1 MWKSEKEK
9 FKTKINKT
17 LLKDKKYAY
26 VWCEYHTN
34 SEKWLTAHIQ
44 SKHRGTHYICSQCDY
59 MAIEPGECIFQTPY
73 SIAFKNHARLNHAD
87 VNDEKETSKVTPEN
101 NVKKTKQ
108 SMSAWKSIGNNHTT
122 KDEVTKN
129 QAV

>member
-1 MWKSEKEK
+1 MCKYEAATQYSQ
-9 FKTKINKT
+9 KI
-17 LLKDKKYAY
+17 
-26 VWCEYHTN
+26 
-34 SEKWLTAHIQ
+34 HIQ
-44 SKHRGTHYICSQCDY
+44 TQHCVSFKFSCNECS
-59 MAIEPGECIFQTPY
+59 FQTPY
-73 SIAFKNHARLNHAD
+73 SITLKNHARLNHAD